1 MRAKVSQL
9 LRGARRT
16 GLAAALGIFALGHV
30 AAAETVTL
38 SRNQALVLAS
48 HAVSTGDLV
57 LANVIANRL
66 LEGDPE
72 DVQALMVL
80 AATEPALGRAAYGRS
95 MGRKAWAAS
104 RGRPTELRYNIA
116 RLTAK
121 AALVEGR
128 PALAQFWLRR
138 AMDVAPNP
146 QAVAQTGQD
155 FQNVRARTPL
165 HWKLDLQVS
174 PSSNINGGSDV
185 GLLIVDEY
193 YIGTLGGWSEAK
205 SGLLTTLDA
214 EVLYALPPSANGQY
228 ILGMHADAT
237 QYRLSASAQAAS
249 PELDASVLN
258 RTTVEL
264 LLRREQNRPGSKL
277 PLSMTLTFGQSWQG
291 GYVLGPHLRAEARTA
306 LVLRN
311 DASLWLS
318 GTLERQWQQGGL
330 GRADALQLQLSGT
343 KAVPALAGQVNV
355 SLGAT
360 AARADYVNSNYNS
373 VNLRLGYAPK
383 KTIAGAE
390 IAVALNTG
398 WRGYDRFS
406 LGFAEVTRGRTDES
420 WGATLDV
427 VVPKLSIMGFAPD
440 LTLTH
445 QTTSSNISRY
455 SGTQTSIALG
465 IRSNF

>member
-1 MRAKVSQL
+1 MRATVNLL
-9 LRGARRT
+9 LRKARCS
-16 GLAAALGIFALGHV
+16 GLAAALGFLIFGQV
-30 AAAETVTL
+30 VAAETVTL
-38 SRNQALVLAS
+38 SRNQALVLAAR
-48 HAVSTGDLV
+48 AVSSGDLA
-57 LANVIANRL
+57 LANVIARRL
-66 LEGDPE
+66 LEGDPK
-72 DVQALMVL
+72 DVQALMVM
-80 AATEPALGRAAYGRS
+80 AATEPGLGHATLGRS

-128 PALAQFWLRR
+128 PALAQYWLRR

-146 QAVAQTGQD
+146 QAVAQTGLD

-165 HWKLDLQVS
+165 HWKLDLQVT

-205 SGLLTTLDA
+205 SGLRTTLDA
-214 EVLYALPPSANGQY
+214 EVLYALPPSAKGQY
-228 ILGMHADAT
+228 ILGMHTDVT
-237 QYRLSASAQAAS
+237 QYRLSSSAQAAS

-264 LLRREQNRPGSKL
+264 LLRREQNVPGTKL

-291 GYVLGPHLRAEARTA
+291 GYVLGPHLRADARSA
-306 LVLRN
+306 LLLRN
-311 DASLWLS
+311 NASLWLS
-318 GTLERQWQQGGL
+318 GAAERQWQRGGL
-330 GRADALQLQLSGT
+330 GRVDSLQVQISGT
-343 KAVPALAGQVNV
+343 KAVPALAGQVNL

-360 AARADYVNSNYNS
+360 ASRADYVNSNYDS
-373 VNLRLGYAPK
+373 VDLRLGYAPQ

-427 VVPKLSIMGFAPD
+427 VLPKLSIMGFAPD